1 MAAGGSFDQW
11 QKDVFFTAAEEVQ
24 ESADTME
31 SFYRMWMRNCRDG
44 FDLEASDELLRELQ
58 TALGTAKWQLEEFE
72 KAVELSHGSFSSEG
86 NAITR
91 HRQFV
96 SAIGNQIL
104 RVEKGLND
112 SLIEEGKQPLRWV
125 QLNEEERED
134 LADFLSGVPRD
145 RHRANHVD
153 GSSSPGSAMLNKD
166 KQYVIEAEAEEPYER
181 ENYATASE
189 LEQSCGQ
196 KGLLGSPGIGACK
209 VAVDDDDIEK
219 GSVEARSERLR
230 YKSGQHVALRNVVS
244 TSKWKQL
251 MNNIWKAKNDD
262 DGHLHRMHRLSHYLD
277 LKGITQFTQAINGNR
292 NCSSN
297 SNQETKLTHSQ
308 YLAGNVGTLRRHIGG
323 SRQQMHFI
331 RYLWITFLFLLSV
344 VLVGKFDITFLLFS
358 DC

>member
-31 SFYRMWMRNCRDG
+31 SFYRMWMRNRRDG
-44 FDLEASDELLRELQ
+44 YDLEALDELLRELQ

-72 KAVELSHGSFSSEG
+72 KAVKLSHGSFSSEG

-112 SLIEEGKQPLRWV
+112 SLIEEGKHPLRWV

-166 KQYVIEAEAEEPYER
+166 KQYVIEVEVEEPYEQ

-189 LEQSCGQ
+189 LEQSCVQ
-196 KGLLGSPGIGACK
+196 KGLLGSPVIGAWK
-209 VAVDDDDIEK
+209 IAVANEDIEK
-219 GSVEARSERLR
+219 GSVDARSERLS
-230 YKSGQHVALRNVVS
+230 YKPGQHVALRNVVS

-251 MNNIWKAKNDD
+251 MNNILKAKNDD
-262 DGHLHRMHRLSHYLD
+262 DDHRMHRLSYCLD
-277 LKGITQFTQAINGNR
+277 PKGITRFTQAINGNR

-297 SNQETKLTHSQ
+297 SNQDTKLPYSQHLASNYHSFASPDEDFHFM
-308 YLAGNVGTLRRHIGG
+308 LLKVRGKDPTLRVILQKIWFK
-323 SRQQMHFI
+323 S
-331 RYLWITFLFLLSV
+331 
-344 VLVGKFDITFLLFS
+344 FS
-358 DC
+358 SSKCR